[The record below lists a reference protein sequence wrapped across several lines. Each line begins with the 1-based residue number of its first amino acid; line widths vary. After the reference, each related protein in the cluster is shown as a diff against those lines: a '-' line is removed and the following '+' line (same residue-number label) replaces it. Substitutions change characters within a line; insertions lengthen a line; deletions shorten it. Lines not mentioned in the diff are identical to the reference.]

1 MEVLEG
7 QLTVD
12 DLDGFVARLGAI
24 GDDHGVAIQAF
35 DARYIVDREHVEK
48 AVELADRAFE
58 RGENVADD
66 RAVEIML
73 YAASR
78 RQINRALE
86 LGVDRGGCPAVI
98 VVSETRP
105 TGASREGKRG
115 SRERDGDETAA
126 VETIRSM
133 PEYEPADTLGEYDEQ
148 RVREWFDIGD
158 AELATGADLSDLIRE
173 RVALLVVEK

>member
-7 QLTVD
+7 HLTVD
-12 DLDGFVARLGAI
+12 DLDGFVARLGTVS
-24 GDDHGVAIQAF
+24 DEYDVSIQAF
-35 DARYIVDREHVEK
+35 DARYIVDREHLQQ

-66 RAVEIML
+66 RAVEILL
-73 YAASR
+73 YAAGR

-98 VVSETRP
+98 VVSEIRP
-105 TGASREGKRG
+105 TGASRQSEQRG
-115 SRERDGDETAA
+115 RVQDGDETAA
-126 VETIRSM
+126 VETLRSM

-158 AELATGADLSDLIRE
+158 AELATGADLSALVRE